1 MHIAL
6 GQTTCSKS
14 WYPEGWVSTITE
26 ELVDPAL
33 LENSWSSY
41 DQMMHLEEAL
51 KKKSISQRE
60 LCKAMCP
67 CLQVRRPRRD
77 ELKHY
82 LQKQAGLPYE
92 RIKGEGEEGGKGK
105 MMVGECRGTL
115 EEPILADEPLFAI
128 GDGVESCDLPP
139 QFVYFLTFPPPQTQ
153 KHLLC
158 LDIDET
164 LVHSW
169 VRTEQTRRHEDFYV
183 SVKQG
188 EQTHHFS
195 VKVRPGLETFL
206 ESLFELYDLAVFTYA
221 TKEYGDSIVEK
232 IDPCNLIRYRLYRRH
247 CVKYALDG
255 KYTIVK
261 DLTRVGKPL
270 SNILLVDNSESAGL
284 WQRNNFIHVPS
295 FYGDPNDKVLFE
307 LKDLLEHLHGSSDIY
322 RDIHAFR
329 HEVKDE

>member
-1 MHIAL
+1 MHTLI
-6 GQTTCSKS
+6 GQTTSSGS
-14 WYPEGWVSTITE
+14 WYPDEWVSTLSE
-26 ELVDPAL
+26 ELLDPGAL
-33 LENSWSSY
+33 GPNQSNQRMK
-41 DQMMHLEEAL
+41 DLEEAL
-51 KKKSISQRE
+51 KKKPVSRRE
-60 LCKAMCP
+60 LCLAMCP
-67 CLQVRRPRRD
+67 CLQARRPRRD
-77 ELKHY
+77 DLKRY
-82 LQKQAGLPYE
+82 LQRQEGLSC
-92 RIKGEGEEGGKGK
+92 EGEKEEDEDGGKEK
-105 MMVGECRGTL
+105 MMLGECRGTT

-139 QFVYFLTFPPPQTQ
+139 QYMYFFTFPPHQTQ

-164 LVHSW
+164 LIHSW
-169 VRTEQTRRHEDFYV
+169 IRTDQTRRHEDFFI

-206 ESLFELYDLAVFTYA
+206 EGLFELYDLAVFTYA
-221 TKEYGDSIVEK
+221 VKDYGDSIVDK

-255 KYTIVK
+255 KFTIVK
-261 DLTRVGKPL
+261 DLTRIGKPL

-284 WQRNNFIHVPS
+284 WQQNNFILVPS
-295 FYGDPNDKVLFE
+295 FYGDPNDRVLFE
-307 LKDLLEHLHGSSDIY
+307 LKDLLEHLHSSSDIY

-329 HEVKDE
+329 HEVRED